1 MHQIQRRLAP
11 LLVGD
16 IDSGIEGS
24 DKDSGQ

>member
-1 MHQIQRRLAP
+1 MHQIQKRLAP

-16 IDSGIEGS
+16 IDSGTEDS